1 MARIFLAIVG
11 GAYLLLAAWCAA
23 RPEQTAA
30 SVGYDLASGSGRSE
44 YFTVYGGLQIGLGLL
59 FLWPLIR
66 PESTPTVLTACLI
79 VHAAIVVFRS
89 LSFALF
95 ADIRSTTFILAG
107 VEWAILIASAVVAWL
122 STRS

>member
-30 SVGYDLASGSGRSE
+30 SVGYSLSSGSGRSE

-59 FLWPLIR
+59 FLWPLVR
-66 PESTPTVLTACLI
+66 EDSTPTVLTACLV

-95 ADIRSTTFILAG
+95 AGIQSTTFILAG
-107 VEWAILIASAVVAWL
+107 VEWAILIATIIVRWL
-122 STRS
+122 SLRS

>member
-30 SVGYDLASGSGRSE
+30 SVGYSLSSGSGRSE

-59 FLWPLIR
+59 FLWPLLR
-66 PESTPTVLTACLI
+66 PESTPTVLTACLLI
-79 VHAAIVVFRS
+79 HAAIVVFRS
-89 LSFALF
+89 FSFALF
-95 ADIRSTTFILAG
+95 AGIQSTTFILAG
-107 VEWAILIASAVVAWL
+107 VEWAILIATIIVRRL

>member
-11 GAYLLLAAWCAA
+11 GAYLLLAAWCALK
-23 RPEQTAA
+23 PEQTAA
-30 SVGYDLASGSGRSE
+30 SVGYELRAGSGRSE
-44 YFTVYGGLQIGLGLL
+44 YFTVYGGLQAGLGLL

-66 PESTPTVLTACLI
+66 PDSTATMLLACLI

-95 ADIRSTTFILAG
+95 AELQSTTLILAG
-107 VEWAILIASAVVAWL
+107 VEWAILLATAAVQWQ
-122 STRS
+122 SSR